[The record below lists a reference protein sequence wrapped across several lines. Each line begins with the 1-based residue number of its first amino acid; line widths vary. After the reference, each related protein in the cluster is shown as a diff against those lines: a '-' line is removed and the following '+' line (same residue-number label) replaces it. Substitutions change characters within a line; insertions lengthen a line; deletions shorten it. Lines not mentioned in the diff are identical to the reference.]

1 MTNSDTTIVKG
12 NFITNLVVNVSKVDI
27 LPLYFKLLFLGFSMY
42 LKLFTIIRDKHY
54 L

>member
-12 NFITNLVVNVSKVDI
+12 NFITNLVANVLKFDI
-27 LPLYFKLLFLGFSMY
+27 SPLHFKLLLLGFSMY
-42 LKLFTIIRDKHY
+42 LKLFTIVRGKHY